1 MKEALINLL
10 KVKSIITIITT
21 LLFAYLL
28 IAKDTIPQEFI
39 VIYTSIV
46 SFYFGIQTT
55 KKENGNGLYSIK
67 SK

>member
-10 KVKSIITIITT
+10 KVKSIITT

-55 KKENGNGLYSIK
+55 KKENGNG
-67 SK
+67 

>member
-28 IAKDTIPQEFI
+28 ITKDTIPQEFI
-39 VIYTSIV
+39 VIYTSII

-55 KKENGNGLYSIK
+55 KKENGNG
-67 SK
+67 

>member
-1 MKEALINLL
+1 MKQALINLR

-46 SFYFGIQTT
+46 SFYFGILTT
-55 KKENGNGLYSIK
+55 KKENGNG
-67 SK
+67 

>member
-46 SFYFGIQTT
+46 SFYFGTQTT
-55 KKENGNGLYSIK
+55 KKENGNQN
-67 SK
+67 